1 VEEDDLLTTGEA
13 AREVGVSR
21 ATVARWVRLG
31 LLPARRLP
39 SGHARVRRGD
49 VHRLVTEQEG
59 DGEDE

>member
-1 VEEDDLLTTGEA
+1 MEADELLTTGEA

-39 SGHARVRRGD
+39 SGHARVRRAD
-49 VHRLVTEQEG
+49 LHRLVTEQG
-59 DGEDE
+59 SEDEEG